1 MKNKSAGM
9 PQKPKF
15 KKSVFLMEAIAS
27 AYYGA
32 SRKDSPE
39 WAIKARAQFLG
50 SFNFLS
56 KKSKFYHSGY
66 KQAMW
71 DMSFEELFKQSEEW
85 AALQRSPEELRQF
98 KNELPYEL
106 RDTTDSEK
114 LDYYMGKVDAR
125 ERFYN
130 GGLTARQ
137 KCFFFMST
145 NHKCFEGLTQKEAH
159 QIFVELKF
167 ITSNTD
173 ESQTRQWLGEIGFR
187 SGQRGRP
194 AKAKR

>member
-1 MKNKSAGM
+1 MKNKSAEI
-9 PQKPKF
+9 PPKPKF
-15 KKSVFLMEAIAS
+15 KKSTFLLNAIAQVHF
-27 AYYGA
+27 GA
-32 SRKDSPE
+32 ERKDLPE
-39 WAIKARAQFLG
+39 WAKKARAQFLD
-50 SFNFLS
+50 SFNSLAE
-56 KKSKFYHSGY
+56 KSKFYRCGY

-71 DMSFEELFKQSEEW
+71 DMMLEELARQSEEW
-85 AALQRSPEELRQF
+85 AAEQRKAKELY
-98 KNELPYEL
+98 KLDDDLPYEL
-106 RDTTDSEK
+106 RKTTDSDK
-114 LDYYMGKVDAR
+114 RDYYTGKVDAR
-125 ERFYN
+125 EKFCD
-130 GGLTARQ
+130 GGLSPRQ

-194 AKAKR
+194 AKPKR

>member
-1 MKNKSAGM
+1 
-9 PQKPKF
+9 
-15 KKSVFLMEAIAS
+15 
-27 AYYGA
+27 
-32 SRKDSPE
+32 
-39 WAIKARAQFLG
+39 
-50 SFNFLS
+50 
-56 KKSKFYHSGY
+56 
-66 KQAMW
+66 MW

-85 AALQRSPEELRQF
+85 AALRRPPEELRQF

-114 LDYYMGKVDAR
+114 LDYYMGKAAAR
-125 ERFYN
+125 ERFCN
-130 GGLTARQ
+130 GGLSPRQ
-137 KCFFFMST
+137 KCIFFMST
-145 NHKCFEGLTQKEAH
+145 NHKCFEGLGQKEAH

-194 AKAKR
+194 AKPKR